1 MITIEGTQIPTELR
15 NEAAEL
21 KRSLK
26 YDDMERGGLSSHV
39 DDEYVWAGVED
50 PKVVVTTSH
59 NPSSSLKQFTKEL
72 RLIIPNSQRINRGQ
86 HVIGRLV
93 ESCRSNNVTD
103 LIIVHEH
110 RGIPDSL
117 VICHLPYGPTATFTI
132 YNTVMRHDIPNIG
145 TMSEAYPHLIF
156 HNFKTKLGKRVSD
169 ILKYLFPV
177 PKEDSKRIITF
188 ANNEDYISFRHHL
201 YKSNGPDVEL
211 KEVGPRFELKLFEVA
226 LGTIDQKDI
235 DIEWRMRP
243 YLNTAKKNLSL
254 SNE

>member
-1 MITIEGTQIPTELR
+1 
-15 NEAAEL
+15 
-21 KRSLK
+21 
-26 YDDMERGGLSSHV
+26 
-39 DDEYVWAGVED
+39 
-50 PKVVVTTSH
+50 
-59 NPSSSLKQFTKEL
+59 
-72 RLIIPNSQRINRGQ
+72 
-86 HVIGRLV
+86 
-93 ESCRSNNVTD
+93 
-103 LIIVHEH
+103 
-110 RGIPDSL
+110 
-117 VICHLPYGPTATFTI
+117 
-132 YNTVMRHDIPNIG
+132 
-145 TMSEAYPHLIF
+145 
-156 HNFKTKLGKRVSD
+156 VSD

-188 ANNEDYISFRHHL
+188 ANNEDYISFRLSSQLMLCNSIDNNYYYYRHHL